1 MALRT
6 YQQDLAQR
14 AADLINA
21 HGVAY
26 LAMEVRTGKTLTA
39 MQAAAIFGAREVLFV
54 TKKKAID
61 SIRYDFR
68 DRMSG
73 AGYKLEVLNYEALP
87 KYTGECDFLILDEA
101 HGLGAYPK
109 PSGRAEM
116 VREIVVRTGCKCL
129 LLSGTP
135 TPESYAQLFHQLWA
149 CGVWPWA
156 MAGPVNFYKWHA
168 EYGIEKKQWIAGRE
182 IKIYSEV
189 KQQRIKDEV
198 KHLMLT
204 YTQAEA
210 GFDGKVVERFDMI
223 PMPDKVAMSIRLLR
237 KNKAFNTKSGG
248 MVLADTAAKEM
259 QKIHQ
264 LCGGTIKTEEGERIV
279 FDLTKA
285 QRVHDLARP
294 KIGEKKKVAV
304 FYKYI
309 AERTALEMCIGPGCE
324 TPEDFNAM
332 EGPALIYLQIQSG
345 REGVNLSTAD
355 LLIMYNIDFAAVSYW
370 QARARMQTFDRKEP
384 AQVLW
389 LMFENGIE
397 EKIYRA
403 VMEKKDY
410 TTSHYRRELF

>member
-1 MALRT
+1 MLLRT
-6 YQQDLAQR
+6 YQRDIARR
-14 AADLINA
+14 AADLIKTN
-21 HGVAY
+21 GVAY

-39 MQAAAIFGAREVLFV
+39 MQTAALYGAREVLFV

-61 SIRYDFR
+61 SIKFDFR

-73 AGYKLEVLNYEALP
+73 AGYGLEVINYEALP

-116 VREIVVRTGCKCL
+116 VRDIVKRTGCKCL

-135 TPESYAQLFHQLWA
+135 TPESYAQLFHQFWA
-149 CGVWPWA
+149 CNLWPWE
-156 MAGPVNFYKWHA
+156 MDGPVNFYKWHGK
-168 EYGIEKKQWIAGRE
+168 YGIEKKQWIAGRE

-189 KQQRIKDEV
+189 NQARIQAEV

-204 YTQAEA
+204 FTQAEA
-210 GFDGKVVERFDMI
+210 GFDGKVVERFDVL
-223 PMPDKVAMSIRLLR
+223 PMPDKVAMAIRLLR

-285 QRVHDLARP
+285 QRVAELAAV
-294 KIGEKKKVAV
+294 KKVAV

-309 AERTALEMCIGPGCE
+309 AERQALEQLCGPSCE
-324 TPEDFNAM
+324 TPEEFNAAH
-332 EGPALIYLQIQSG
+332 GPALIYLQIQSG

-370 QARARMQTFDRKEP
+370 QARARMQTFDRKVP
-384 AQVLW
+384 AHVLW
-389 LMFENGIE
+389 LMYQGGIE
-397 EKIYRA
+397 ERIYRA
-403 VMEKKDY
+403 VLQKKDY

>member
-1 MALRT
+1 MT
-6 YQQDLAQR
+6 
-14 AADLINA
+14 
-21 HGVAY
+21 
-26 LAMEVRTGKTLTA
+26 
-39 MQAAAIFGAREVLFV
+39 
-54 TKKKAID
+54 
-61 SIRYDFR
+61 
-68 DRMSG
+68 G
-73 AGYKLEVLNYEALP
+73 AGYGLEVINYEALP

-109 PSGRAEM
+109 PSGRSEM
-116 VREIVVRTGCKCL
+116 VREIVKRTGCKCL

-135 TPESYAQLFHQLWA
+135 TPESYAQLFHQFWA
-149 CGVWPWA
+149 CGFWPWE

-168 EYGIEKKQWIAGRE
+168 EYGFEKKQWIAGRE

-189 KQQRIKDEV
+189 NQARIQAEI

-210 GFDGKVVERFDMI
+210 GFDGKVVERFDII
-223 PMPDKVAMSIRLLR
+223 PMPDKVAMAIRLLR

-285 QRVHDLARP
+285 QRVAELAA
-294 KIGEKKKVAV
+294 GKKVAV

-309 AERTALEMCIGPGCE
+309 AERQALEQLCGPGCE
-324 TPEDFNAM
+324 TPEEFNAA
-332 EGPALIYLQIQSG
+332 EGPCLIYLQIQSG

-355 LLIMYNIDFAAVSYW
+355 LLVMYNIDFAAVSYW

-389 LMFENGIE
+389 LMYQGGIE
-397 EKIYRA
+397 ERIYRA
-403 VMEKKDY
+403 VLQKKDY

>member
-1 MALRT
+1 
-6 YQQDLAQR
+6 
-14 AADLINA
+14 
-21 HGVAY
+21 
-26 LAMEVRTGKTLTA
+26 
-39 MQAAAIFGAREVLFV
+39 VLFV

-61 SIRYDFR
+61 SIRFDFR

-116 VREIVVRTGCKCL
+116 VREIVKRTGCKCL

-135 TPESYAQLFHQLWA
+135 TPESYAQLFHQFWA
-149 CGVWPWA
+149 CDVWPWQ
-156 MAGPVNFYKWHA
+156 MDGPVNFYKWHG

-189 KQQRIKDEV
+189 KQQRIEDEV

-210 GFDGKVVERFDMI
+210 GFDGKVVERFDML
-223 PMPDKVAMSIRLLR
+223 PMTDKVAMAIRLLR

-285 QRVHDLARP
+285 QRVQELAA
-294 KIGEKKKVAV
+294 GKKVAV

-324 TPEDFNAM
+324 TPEEFNAA

-397 EKIYRA
+397 ERIYRA